1 AIGRSSAYRD
11 NPGLQS
17 ERFRARATDER
28 VPEAL
33 SGYRPKAYGEAF
45 YGYTSLN
52 RKGSELGRERDR
64 DTTYGY
70 NATIEQPIFD
80 GFRTRNGVR
89 EAESEVRAAHQ
100 DLRAR
105 ENEVLLQT
113 ATAYF
118 DVLADEGIV
127 LYRRK
132 SLTALRRELVG
143 ARSRLE
149 RGRIT
154 VTDLEQLK
162 QRTALARS
170 DLEKASA
177 RERISALR
185 FTRVTGR
192 KAASLRMPRL
202 PSRHLPKSLRAA
214 ARIAEANSPIIAA
227 AALRHDAAKHAVNKI
242 RGELLP
248 DARIVGS
255 YDRSFNETGAYPDEE
270 AASIVGRVR
279 VPLYQGGAVSARV
292 RQAKSS
298 AAGRDREIQDA
309 RLRIGEAVGAAW
321 TEFKTARRRL
331 GTDRLA
337 VKAGEKALSSIREE
351 ERGGQRS
358 VIDVL
363 DAERELVNARI
374 RLLNTRRDVHVSAY
388 ALLRAIG
395 ELTIKKMA
403 PGVEQYDAKA
413 HYRRCATS
421 GGARQR
427 RTLAAMGFSAALR
440 RRGRRALRHRRCTP
454 AEKHGRRRH
463 PVGGR
468 QKRSWLRARPQQV
481 SRTAG
486 PARSTPSEQATARET
501 RAPSFDSPM
510 GPAFRQARH
519 PSGAWCFGPFRRAS
533 KKGLGM
539 TDTHR
544 RRAL

>member
-1 AIGRSSAYRD
+1 MPAWPRRGWRIAAVGALIPCMSLPAQAQTLVEAFASAYRD

-413 HYRRCATS
+413 HYRAVRNKWWGTSTPNAGGDGFLGGAETSRASGFAAPAMYAGGKARPKKTS
-421 GGARQR
+421 GRRQTKAKSVPR
-427 RTLAAMGFSAALR
+427 ATTTSFSNGWA
-440 RRGRRALRHRRCTP
+440 
-454 AEKHGRRRH
+454 
-463 PVGGR
+463 
-468 QKRSWLRARPQQV
+468 
-481 SRTAG
+481 
-486 PARSTPSEQATARET
+486 STVHA
-501 RAPSFDSPM
+501 
-510 GPAFRQARH
+510 
-519 PSGAWCFGPFRRAS
+519 
-533 KKGLGM
+533 K
-539 TDTHR
+539 
-544 RRAL
+544 